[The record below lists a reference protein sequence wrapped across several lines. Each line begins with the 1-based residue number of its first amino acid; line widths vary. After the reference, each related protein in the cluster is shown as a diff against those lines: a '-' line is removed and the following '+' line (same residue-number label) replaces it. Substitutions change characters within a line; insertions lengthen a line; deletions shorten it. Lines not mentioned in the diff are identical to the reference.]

1 MLSKHIM
8 FSCVLHSPSL
18 LKEFLSCEEE
28 EDDTASVLHRHRP
41 EGGIVVEVFCHDTA
55 EQTTD
60 TET

>member
-1 MLSKHIM
+1 M